1 MEEKGSI
8 INGYSICFNK
18 ASLDKN
24 IKNELGLLNIIS
36 SLSAKTGYC
45 FASNE
50 FLANLFDLPKE
61 TISRKLKILSD
72 NGYITIEYDKKG
84 YEVTDRKIRLTN
96 LLTGDYQNCYSTIN
110 KNVKYNNIKIKNIN
124 NKRDIY
130 IGEIQNFKPVLNAM
144 DFEMINQIIDK
155 YSLEELKR
163 AIKVC
168 KDNNAYSIKYL
179 LQVLVNKPKVNQH
192 EWLDKDIKTE
202 TIPEEDVKE
211 LLGGWEF

>member
-1 MEEKGSI
+1 MN
-8 INGYSICFNK
+8 NGYSICFNRW
-18 ASLDKN
+18 SLDKR
-24 IKNELGLLNIIS
+24 IKTELGLLNIIS
-36 SLSAKTGYC
+36 SLSAQTGYC
-45 FASNE
+45 FATNN
-50 FLANLFDLPKE
+50 FLANLFEE
-61 TISRKLKILSD
+61 TEQSISNKIKKLEKI
-72 NGYITIEYDKKG
+72 GYISIEYEKKG
-84 YEVTDRKIRLTN
+84 CEVTGRKIRLKN
-96 LLTGDYQNCYSTIN
+96 YYIDDIKKIIPTIE
-110 KNVKYNNIKIKNIN
+110 KKLYHNNIKIKNIN

-130 IGEIQNFKPVLNAM
+130 IGEIQNFKSVLNAM
-144 DFEMINQIIDK
+144 DYEMINKIIDK

-179 LQVLVNKPKVNQH
+179 LQVLVNKPKVNQP